1 MIPFRL
7 IARLDIKGANVVKGI
22 QCEGLRVVGKPAEM
36 ARRYA
41 DGGAHELYYLDT
53 VASLYGRNQL
63 AGLLEETTDGVFIPI
78 TVGGGVR
85 SLADIRALLRAGADK
100 VAINTAA
107 LHNPDL
113 INEAAGTV
121 GSQAVVVAVDAKR
134 RAVGGFEAMVEGGRQ
149 PTGRDAV
156 AWACE
161 AAERGAGEIVLTSI
175 DRDGT
180 RRGFDLELI
189 AAVAPH
195 VGVQVVAAGGA
206 GRAEDVE
213 AARAAGATAVALG
226 AALHYGAV
234 DLAELNGTGLRYLQ
248 RGAAASAQ

>member
-7 IARLDIKGANVVKGI
+7 IARLDIKGPNVVKGI

-36 ARRYA
+36 ALRYA
-41 DGGAHELYYLDT
+41 QGGAHELYYLDT

-63 AGLLEETTDGVFIPI
+63 LGLLEETTEGVFIPI

-100 VAINTAA
+100 VSINTAA

-121 GSQAVVVAVDAKR
+121 GSQAVVVAIDAKR
-134 RAVGGFEAMVEGGRQ
+134 RAVGDFEAMVEGGRQ
-149 PTGRDAV
+149 ATGRDAV
-156 AWACE
+156 AWAYE

-180 RRGFDLELI
+180 RRGFDLELVAAI
-189 AAVAPH
+189 APRLPIP
-195 VGVQVVAAGGA
+195 VVASGGCGSLA
-206 GRAEDVE
+206 HVE
-213 AARAAGATAVALG
+213 AARGAGADAVALG
-226 AALHYGAV
+226 AALHYGSV
-234 DLAELNGTGLRYLQ
+234 EFNGTGLRIPQ
-248 RGAAASAQ
+248 RRAAASP